1 VTRERR
7 SLSAHGGAIRT
18 GGDSGAASALAAAF
32 ERAAHE
38 SPDRYTHAFHSY
50 PARMHPSLAAEILA
64 RFADPGELVV
74 DPFAGSGTVPIE
86 AMLAGLSAVGVDRN
100 PLAVRLARVKARVR
114 ADVERELIVTMTRE
128 IARRSEERVRA
139 RVPVNAP
146 LSREEAR
153 FYEGH
158 VLKELAGLREEIFAV
173 TEEGPVRELMLMVF
187 SAIVVKFSRQS
198 SETSDEV
205 APRRIRKGL
214 VTEFFERK
222 SLETVE
228 RAEAL
233 TAAVPRGAP
242 EPKFHEG
249 NALMLERI
257 LRGKRA
263 GLIFT
268 SPPYGGV
275 YDYREHHARRYA
287 WLGIDAAPISREEL
301 GARRRLRGASDLERW
316 DDEVR
321 AMLDAFA
328 RVLTGDGRVVLM
340 MGDALIGDELVPAER
355 QVAELARDVGLVP
368 VAHASESRPPFRG
381 MRREEHLI
389 YLETR

>member
-1 VTRERR
+1 MKRDRR
-7 SLSAHGGAIRT
+7 SLSQHGGPVRV
-18 GGDSGAASALAAAF
+18 GGNPAAAAALAAAF
-32 ERAAHE
+32 GRAASE
-38 SPDRYTHAFHSY
+38 SPDRFTHAFHSY

-86 AMLAGLSAVGVDRN
+86 AMVAGLPALAVDRS

-114 ADVERELIVTMTRE
+114 DRDERERLAATVRE
-128 IARRSEERVRA
+128 IAQRSEERVRA
-139 RVPVNAP
+139 RVAVRAP

-158 VLKELAGLREEIFAV
+158 VLKELAGLREEILAM
-173 TEEGPVRELMLMVF
+173 TDEGSARELMLMVF
-187 SAIVVKFSRQS
+187 SSIVLKFSNQE
-198 SETSDEV
+198 SETSEEL

-222 SLETVE
+222 GLETVE
-228 RAEAL
+228 RAAAL
-233 TAAVPRGAP
+233 AQAVPRGAP
-242 EPKFHEG
+242 FPRFVEG
-249 NALMLERI
+249 DALALRRI
-257 LRGKRA
+257 MGAKRA

-275 YDYREHHARRYA
+275 YDYRDHHARRYP
-287 WLGIDAAPISREEL
+287 WLDIDPAAFSRDEL
-301 GARRRLRGASDLERW
+301 GARRRHRDERDRSRW

-321 AMLDAFA
+321 AMLEAFA
-328 RVLTGDGRVVLM
+328 GALTGEGRVVLL
-340 MGDALIGDELVPAER
+340 MGDALIGGELVPAER
-355 QVAELARDVGLVP
+355 QIVALADDAGLVA

-381 MRREEHLI
+381 MPREEHLI
-389 YLETR
+389 YLEVR

>member
-7 SLSAHGGAIRT
+7 SLSAHGGVIRT
-18 GGDSGAASALAAAF
+18 GGDSGAAAALAAAL
-32 ERAAHE
+32 ERAARE
-38 SPDRYTHAFHSY
+38 SPDRLTHAFHSY
-50 PARMHPSLAAEILA
+50 PARMHPSIAAEILA

-86 AMLAGLSAVGVDRN
+86 AMVAGLPSVGVDRS
-100 PLAVRLARVKARVR
+100 PLAVRLASVKARVR
-114 ADVERELIVTMTRE
+114 DRAERDLLVETARE

-139 RVPVNAP
+139 RVPVHAP
-146 LSREEAR
+146 ISREEAR

-158 VLKELAGLREEIFAV
+158 VLKELAGLREEIHAV
-173 TEEGPVRELMLMVF
+173 TEEDSTREFMLMVF

-233 TAAVPRGAP
+233 AAAVPNGAP
-242 EPKFHEG
+242 EPQFREG
-249 NALMLERI
+249 DALAIERI

-287 WLGIDAAPISREEL
+287 WLGIDTAAMSREEL
-301 GARRRLRGASDLERW
+301 GARRRLRGASDLDRW

-321 AMLDAFA
+321 VMLESFT
-328 RVLTGDGRVVLM
+328 RVLAREGRVVVM
-340 MGDALIGDELVPAER
+340 MGDALIGGELVPAE
-355 QVAELARDVGLVP
+355 QQIAQLARDVGLVP